1 MKTNN
6 SNDSARATGP
16 ALEAMY
22 RFLLWLVPTVE
33 GFPRSQKFLLGDRI
47 QSIALE
53 VLEALIEATYSRAR
67 ERQLG
72 EANLGLEKLRIL
84 FRLAKDLRHVDARRY
99 EHAARALDEVGRMVG
114 GWLKANRA
122 AQS

>member
-1 MKTNN
+1 
-6 SNDSARATGP
+6 
-16 ALEAMY
+16 MY

-33 GFPRSQKFLLGDRI
+33 AFPRSQKFLLGDRI

-72 EANLGLEKLRIL
+72 EANFGLEKLRIL

-99 EHAARALDEVGRMVG
+99 EHAAMALDEVRRMVG